1 MLPQKW
7 ITELNQAFTEE
18 RLVAVASGFLG
29 EVRRSNEV
37 PDECLPAE
45 PRSAVDIRSA
55 ASALAHMR
63 MASNCSGGQDKYQQL
78 LILFSL
84 AADRIGMLEARGIL
98 AAPVPGH
105 PVEFVSYGPPPAGV
119 GVR

>member
-29 EVRRSNEV
+29 EVRRSKEV

-45 PRSAVDIRSA
+45 PGSAVEIRKA
-55 ASALAHMR
+55 ASALAHLR
-63 MASNCSGGQDKYQQL
+63 MSSNCSGGGDKYQQL

-84 AADRIGMLEARGIL
+84 AADRIAMLETRGIL
-98 AAPVPGH
+98 ATAQPAH
-105 PVEFVSYGPPPAGV
+105 PVEFVPRDPKSVSLGA
-119 GVR
+119 R